1 VRLALLIYGI
11 LNAILYASLLPLWDG
26 FDEPFHY
33 GYVQTLSRQRT
44 LPRLNESVLSEEVWQ
59 SLRLAPASAR
69 VKLNL
74 PMVITFGDYFRL
86 DPPARAQLRAAL
98 NSLPPSLAEVPSQ
111 MLDYEAQHPPLAY
124 LPLAVADILL
134 KDQPLLLRIWFLRLI
149 CGIGAVIVTAL
160 VTLRLARQMGLPSGY
175 TWAALFVL
183 LSSQMFYAATAH
195 VANDWLA
202 IPLFALV
209 ISACIDLHHS
219 PTAASALRAALAL
232 AAGLLTKAYFLALLP
247 VAAGVILWLARRCG
261 LGLRPAL
268 IFAGALFLAA
278 GPWYTRNLL
287 LYGNVPGMQETT
299 GGVPFASLASAVI
312 KMPWLR
318 ALVATARNSLWTGN
332 NSFTAYSATASFV
345 MLGLLALAAS
355 IYLRRWTES
364 KPTER
369 IAMAA
374 CLCYVA
380 ALSYA
385 ALLIFRS
392 TRGESVAPPAW
403 HVQALL
409 APGWCLIFLGL
420 SRSRRLGRWVAVS
433 LVCCWVYLISSTYF
447 AKLIPLYS
455 GYPEPSVRLVRL
467 LSWYGPST
475 NQAWNVL
482 SLTAIMPAGFVLPLA
497 AVVSMSA
504 VGLAVAVS
512 ERA

>member
-1 VRLALLIYGI
+1 VRAKI
-11 LNAILYASLLPLWDG
+11 
-26 FDEPFHY
+26 
-33 GYVQTLSRQRT
+33 
-44 LPRLNESVLSEEVWQ
+44 
-59 SLRLAPASAR
+59 
-69 VKLNL
+69 
-74 PMVITFGDYFRL
+74 
-86 DPPARAQLRAAL
+86 RAAK
-98 NSLPPSLAEVPSQ
+98 SPT
-111 MLDYEAQHPPLAY
+111 M
-124 LPLAVADILL
+124 
-134 KDQPLLLRIWFLRLI
+134 LLRIL
-149 CGIGAVIVTAL
+149 TA
-160 VTLRLARQMGLPSGY
+160 
-175 TWAALFVL
+175 
-183 LSSQMFYAATAH
+183 
-195 VANDWLA
+195 
-202 IPLFALV
+202 
-209 ISACIDLHHS
+209 
-219 PTAASALRAALAL
+219 
-232 AAGLLTKAYFLALLP
+232 
-247 VAAGVILWLARRCG
+247 
-261 LGLRPAL
+261 
-268 IFAGALFLAA
+268 
-278 GPWYTRNLL
+278 
-287 LYGNVPGMQETT
+287 
-299 GGVPFASLASAVI
+299 
-312 KMPWLR
+312 
-318 ALVATARNSLWTGN
+318 
-332 NSFTAYSATASFV
+332 
-345 MLGLLALAAS
+345 GLLALAAS